1 MESIHGYFKEGD
13 IVKNESVWGDILFV
27 IHGFHGNKYQPEFSV
42 HFANKP
48 ICIKNTCNFT
58 LSDTKLI
65 NSYRRPF
72 IKLKKEVIIKLLSKG
87 NIEAKRELII
97 RSRKN

>member
-1 MESIHGYFKEGD
+1 MNNIHGYFKIGD

-27 IHGFHGNKYQPEFSV
+27 IHGLHGNSYQALLSV
-42 HFANKP
+42 HFRSKP
-48 ICIKNTCNFT
+48 INIKNTCNFKVT
-58 LSDTKLI
+58 DTKLV
-65 NSYRRPF
+65 NSYQRPF
-72 IKLKKEVIIKLLSKG
+72 KNLSKDILLKVLAKG